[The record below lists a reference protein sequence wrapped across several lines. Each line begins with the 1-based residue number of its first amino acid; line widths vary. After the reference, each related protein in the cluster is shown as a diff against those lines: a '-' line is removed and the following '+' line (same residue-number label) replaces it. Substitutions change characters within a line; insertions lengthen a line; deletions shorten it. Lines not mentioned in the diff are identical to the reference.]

1 VTILKDACE
10 LQQQKIIV
18 EAFVY
23 LICAVLKIHTKILL
37 KKNLVK
43 KMRGDILAFSECVI
57 MSLNPAWFTLLQ
69 RPIPPF
75 IIFVFYPIHTISR

>member
-37 KKNLVK
+37 KKESCQK
-43 KMRGDILAFSECVI
+43 KEGRYFGV
-57 MSLNPAWFTLLQ
+57 Q
-69 RPIPPF
+69 
-75 IIFVFYPIHTISR
+75 